1 MSLANPDLRPSR
13 PARFDLLPILAV
25 LWRERIRALAVV
37 AGAAVL
43 ALGLGFL
50 IPKWY
55 RASAVILPPEESDL
69 LSNMSLAQKAL
80 TKFPVFGILDDYFTP
95 ADIYKAILLS
105 RTIQE
110 DVIRKHD
117 LRTVYRKKSMEKT
130 VKELKNHYTV
140 KLQADGTIMVSVE
153 DGDPRRAAA
162 MANTFLESL
171 DRYNMEKRNSKAHR
185 TRQFLERRVAETD
198 SLLRVS
204 ESVLR
209 GYQEKHSTVAPTS
222 GPAPNVQ
229 AVADLMARK
238 IMLEVRLG
246 VLLSYLREDNEQVVQ
261 IRTEL
266 NQLKSRIGDLPALQN
281 ELVRLI
287 RDQKIQEQLYLLLTA
302 ELEQAR
308 IREMMDTP
316 TVQVLDPAVPP
327 ERHSRPRKGLMAVGA
342 AVFAGMGLAVWAA
355 RRAANEESLA

>member
-1 MSLANPDLRPSR
+1 
-13 PARFDLLPILAV
+13 
-25 LWRERIRALAVV
+25 
-37 AGAAVL
+37 
-43 ALGLGFL
+43 
-50 IPKWY
+50 
-55 RASAVILPPEESDL
+55 VILPPEESDL

-95 ADIYKAILLS
+95 ADIYKAVLLS
-105 RTIQE
+105 RTVQE

-117 LRTVYRKKSMEKT
+117 LLKVYHRTSMEKT
-130 VKELKNHYTV
+130 VKDLRNHYTV
-140 KLQADGTIMVSVE
+140 KLQPDGTIMVSVE
-153 DGDPRRAAA
+153 DTDPRRAAA

-171 DRYNMEKRNSKAHR
+171 DRYNLEKRISKARR
-185 TRQFLERRVAETD
+185 TRQFLEHRVAETD
-198 SLLRVS
+198 ALLRVS
-204 ESVLR
+204 EETLR
-209 GYQEKHSTVAPTS
+209 RYQEKHGTIAPTS

-261 IRTEL
+261 TRTEL
-266 NQLKSRIGDLPALQN
+266 DQLKSRIADMPALQN
-281 ELVRLI
+281 ELVRMI
-287 RDQKIQEQLYLLLTA
+287 RDQKIQEQLFLLLTA

-316 TVQVLDPAVPP
+316 TVQVLDPAIPP

-342 AVFAGMGLAVWAA
+342 AVLAGIGSMVWAA
-355 RRAANEESLA
+355 RRASSGEPFEPQA